1 MHAKPFNIIPGI
13 ERSVLGEPWFPT
25 REYCALDSSSLCGR
39 AADDHTGVMKKP
51 LSSVVAEET
60 DLEN

>member
-1 MHAKPFNIIPGI
+1 MFLV
-13 ERSVLGEPWFPT
+13 SLGFLLG
-25 REYCALDSSSLCGR
+25 EYCALDSSSLCGR